1 MAGINMA
8 AFNQRHPYKVAR
20 ADDPSDVLY
29 HSSTCSNA
37 EYVAFAR
44 QATVWHNGQQI
55 SDAAQCARTWRY
67 MRDKGR
73 QRHRPFAGG
82 VQ

>member
-37 EYVAFAR
+37 EYVAFER

-55 SDAAQCARTWRY
+55 SDAAQCARTWQC

-73 QRHRPFAGG
+73 QRRRPCTGL
-82 VQ
+82 VR